1 MVYISEDKN
10 VGEKKMIVLGII
22 MTSSMAVMTVIGIAA
37 IEVANRV
44 IR

>member
-1 MVYISEDKN
+1 
-10 VGEKKMIVLGII
+10 MIVLGII
-22 MTSSMAVMTVIGIAA
+22 MTSAMAVMTVIGIAA